1 MERSN
6 QHELDIETPQFIPQ
20 SSINQEMIISKK
32 SKSSMELNVMAET
45 VADI

>member
-6 QHELDIETPQFIPQ
+6 QQELDIETPQFIPQ
-20 SSINQEMIISKK
+20 SSINQK

>member
-1 MERSN
+1 MERIN
-6 QHELDIETPQFIPQ
+6 QQELDIETPQFIPQ
-20 SSINQEMIISKK
+20 SSINQEMINQK